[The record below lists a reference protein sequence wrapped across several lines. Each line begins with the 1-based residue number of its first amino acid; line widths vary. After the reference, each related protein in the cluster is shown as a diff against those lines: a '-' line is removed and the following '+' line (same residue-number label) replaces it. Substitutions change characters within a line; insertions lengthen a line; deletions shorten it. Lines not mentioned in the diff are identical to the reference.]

1 MKRAKRKALLALL
14 RRRTFVHEQL
24 TPELAEKLGALEW
37 FDQWDAHVR
46 QRFGSFESS
55 KELTTE
61 ELLKALKAKP
71 NDDLYLYFWP
81 TNSEHCELLPIPSD
95 LTVTFAQPEQ
105 APEEVR
111 KAARK
116 WLAENFPGVWSA
128 RDADGKRYPL
138 GLGSPDHRLSL
149 LTQDVRVK
157 SVLAQRFNYNGE
169 QADESVLDWK
179 HPLMDQTL
187 RLSAPKYLDEMIS
200 TAEYAARRA
209 FSLRGGVPKPEVE
222 PETMADFV
230 VRVKETLKRINPS
243 AHQPQPAVDAT
254 ALSGFFDKD
263 HMALVQ
269 EAVKEF
275 GLAKALEYRSMPA
288 KPEGYAVYN
297 ALSAIN
303 ELEKDDEK

>member
-46 QRFGSFESS
+46 QRFGSFENS

-71 NDDLYLYFWP
+71 DDDLYLYFWP

-95 LTVTFAQPEQ
+95 LTVTFVQPEQ

-116 WLAENFPGVWSA
+116 WLAENFPGAWSA

-157 SVLAQRFNYNGE
+157 SVLAQRFNYN
-169 QADESVLDWK
+169 A
-179 HPLMDQTL
+179 
-187 RLSAPKYLDEMIS
+187 
-200 TAEYAARRA
+200 
-209 FSLRGGVPKPEVE
+209 
-222 PETMADFV
+222 
-230 VRVKETLKRINPS
+230 
-243 AHQPQPAVDAT
+243 
-254 ALSGFFDKD
+254 
-263 HMALVQ
+263 
-269 EAVKEF
+269 
-275 GLAKALEYRSMPA
+275 
-288 KPEGYAVYN
+288 
-297 ALSAIN
+297 
-303 ELEKDDEK
+303 

>member
-24 TPELAEKLGALEW
+24 TPELAEKLGVLEW

-46 QRFGSFESS
+46 QRFGSFENS

-71 NDDLYLYFWP
+71 DDDTYLYFWP
-81 TNSEHCELLPIPSD
+81 TNSEHCELLPIPSE
-95 LTVTFAQPEQ
+95 LTVTFVQPEQ
-105 APEEVR
+105 TPEEVR
-111 KAARK
+111 KVARK
-116 WLAENFPGVWSA
+116 WLEENFPGVWSA

-187 RLSAPKYLDEMIS
+187 RLSAPKYLDEMVS
-200 TAEYAARRA
+200 TAQYAAHRA
-209 FSLRGGVPKPEVE
+209 FSLRGGKQKEIHPPLPMTEFR
-222 PETMADFV
+222 DL
-230 VRVKETLKRINPS
+230 VRGRNERGSHT
-243 AHQPQPAVDAT
+243 
-254 ALSGFFDKD
+254 
-263 HMALVQ
+263 
-269 EAVKEF
+269 
-275 GLAKALEYRSMPA
+275 KAL
-288 KPEGYAVYN
+288 
-297 ALSAIN
+297 LSS
-303 ELEKDDEK
+303 LEVCQRFVRIDDERLEQIRDQIKGSEENKDE

>member
-14 RRRTFVHEQL
+14 RRRKFVHEQL

-37 FDQWDAHVR
+37 FNQWDAHVR
-46 QRFGSFESS
+46 QRFGSFENS

-71 NDDLYLYFWP
+71 DDDTYLYFWP
-81 TNSEHCELLPIPSD
+81 TNSEHCELLLIPSE
-95 LTVTFAQPEQ
+95 LTVTFVQPEQ
-105 APEEVR
+105 TPEEVR
-111 KAARK
+111 KVARK
-116 WLAENFPGVWSA
+116 WLEENFTGRLSA
-128 RDADGKRYPL
+128 HDVDGKRYPL
-138 GLGSPDHRLSL
+138 ALGRPDRSLSL

-169 QADESVLDWK
+169 QADDSVLDWK

-187 RLSAPKYLDEMIS
+187 
-200 TAEYAARRA
+200 
-209 FSLRGGVPKPEVE
+209 
-222 PETMADFV
+222 
-230 VRVKETLKRINPS
+230 
-243 AHQPQPAVDAT
+243 PAVDAT

-288 KPEGYAVYN
+288 KPEDYASYN
-297 ALSAIN
+297 VLSAIN
-303 ELEKDDEK
+303 ELEKDKDD